1 MHIEQGFRIATS
13 GIQADRPGTMIDQIQ
28 LETGQMAT
36 QISKDAI
43 GADVARW
50 IARIERDQR
59 AQMFK
64 GCPQQFAH
72 CACSRLTC
80 AHSVELMP

>member
-1 MHIEQGFRIATS
+1 
-13 GIQADRPGTMIDQIQ
+13 MIDQIQ

-80 AHSVELMP
+80 AHSVELMPYRRMNPSASCTPQSADCA